1 MSFPNRVQALVNPS
15 TGELAGAAR
24 RYQKPLHDLERVC
37 LDEPAFASL
46 AGVRER
52 AKGAALTAA
61 EARTQ
66 REVTQ

>member
-24 RYQKPLHDLERVC
+24 RYQKPLHNLERVC
-37 LDEPAFASL
+37 LGEPAFALL

-52 AKGAALTAA
+52 AKGDA
-61 EARTQ
+61 
-66 REVTQ
+66 

>member
-1 MSFPNRVQALVNPS
+1 MSFPNRVQALVGPS

-24 RYQKPLHDLERVC
+24 RYQKPLHNLERVC
-37 LDEPAFASL
+37 LGELAFALL

>member
-46 AGVRER
+46 AGVRE